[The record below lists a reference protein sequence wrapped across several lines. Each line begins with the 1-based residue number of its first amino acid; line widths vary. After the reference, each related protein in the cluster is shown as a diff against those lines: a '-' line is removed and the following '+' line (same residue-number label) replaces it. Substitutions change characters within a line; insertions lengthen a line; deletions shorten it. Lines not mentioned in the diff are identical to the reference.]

1 VPHEGRIAIVT
12 ARWRGWRWTLRRQRD
27 ASHAD
32 ENACSGRRSRVVL
45 APRPWR
51 QADGTIDRRR
61 WQKRPLTGEST
72 KQAVKPLRG
81 ESRDVSAVPV
91 VLPPCFLL
99 HGDYGRS
106 RRPAFPAPSSRKLG
120 DSRILALG
128 GKSIAVEGCGE
139 TSPALAHSFWPWWL
153 VVAIPTA
160 ETGCNP
166 GYEGKRAWRVRIF
179 LP

>member
-1 VPHEGRIAIVT
+1 MKLDCFR
-12 ARWRGWRWTLRRQRD
+12 LRSPSFGGLP
-27 ASHAD
+27 A
-32 ENACSGRRSRVVL
+32 RRSLHSKRRRVVASLL
-45 APRPWR
+45 AMTMWHNFRFEFQTAMRGCAPAIPRLAFAR
-51 QADGTIDRRR
+51 VA
-61 WQKRPLTGEST
+61 
-72 KQAVKPLRG
+72 A
-81 ESRDVSAVPV
+81 SR
-91 VLPPCFLL
+91 C
-99 HGDYGRS
+99 
-106 RRPAFPAPSSRKLG
+106 PSEPQLG